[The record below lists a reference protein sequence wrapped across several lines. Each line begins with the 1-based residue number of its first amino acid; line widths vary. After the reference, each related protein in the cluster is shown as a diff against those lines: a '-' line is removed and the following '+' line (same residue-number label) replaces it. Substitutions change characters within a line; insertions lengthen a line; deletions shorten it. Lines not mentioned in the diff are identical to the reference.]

1 MYSVKVKKEL
11 GSRLDAEFY
20 SPDALQAIAKMNR
33 VGVVSTLGD
42 EIVAGYRVVYHGT
55 DSAAHLSD
63 DKKLGFLSPTQISN
77 EGALD
82 FEKIHELPLYYK
94 DQYPKGLA
102 KSGELLIEVKG
113 NVSKVAVVPSD
124 FPKNLMISGSLYKAT
139 LSEKVDSRYALA
151 FLKSKQ
157 GQLLKNRLTSNT
169 IISYIAKGDLYS
181 IPVLLADYRAQTYI
195 GNKIRQ
201 AERLRTCAKQLK
213 AQVNKEIDGLS
224 LPHDKKP
231 EMISSV
237 GSRILVD
244 RLDPRPYRTHC
255 LELISAIKKISNSLL
270 ADSVAMSS
278 GCPVSSGDFI
288 EDYDV
293 PLVRIR
299 NIGFDEFIGLDIG
312 VSNTVYQGNIEYS
325 AKSGCIVLGM
335 DGNFRAQFF
344 LDEELPMLI
353 NQRVAIFEPKDI
365 RAELLTH
372 WLNRPEGQIQL
383 YQWAV
388 KTTVDHTSLL
398 DLRKMYI
405 PRFNSKKEEEL
416 ANMLKS
422 ARLAIYYS
430 RKLTMSAKLI
440 TEALIDG
447 KLTEQQL
454 IDAQKALVSDNNS
467 LDRDIL
473 SRITTTGLDGDGD
486 PLFPDLDQLYGLLA
500 QSPQTNEQ

>member
-1 MYSVKVKKEL
+1 MFNRVSPTQLEP
-11 GSRLDAEFY
+11 RLDADFYKKEFIENN
-20 SPDALQAIAKMNR
+20 LK
-33 VGVVSTLGD
+33 LKK
-42 EIVAGYRVVYHGT
+42 AG
-55 DSAAHLSD
+55 SL
-63 DKKLGFLSPTQISN
+63 FLSELISTKGSGYGVLPGSSEYVDVGGVPLIRGGDLSSGQIIVP
-77 EGALD
+77 EVQAP
-82 FEKIHELPLYYK
+82 IYYK
-94 DQYPKGLA
+94 GGRATAYVGDILILIKGACIDGAEGVARVSEEQVGYLFNGSCYRLAFHDREVNGYFFLAFSQTEHFLKQKKRQVANTGISYNDESSIRHYLVPQADLLA
-102 KSGELLIEVKG
+102 KK
-113 NVSKVAVVPSD
+113 
-124 FPKNLMISGSLYKAT
+124 
-139 LSEKVDSRYALA
+139 
-151 FLKSKQ
+151 
-157 GQLLKNRLTSNT
+157 
-169 IISYIAKGDLYS
+169 
-181 IPVLLADYRAQTYI
+181 YI
-195 GNKIRQ
+195 GDKVRQ
-201 AERLRTCAKQLK
+201 AGWLRNCAKQLK

-270 ADSVAMSS
+270 ADSIAMSS

-312 VSNTVYQGNIEYS
+312 VSNTVYQGNIKYS

-473 SRITTTGLDGDGD
+473 SRLSTKGLDGDGD
-486 PLFPDLDQLYGLLA
+486 PLFPNLDQLYDLLA
-500 QSPQTNEQ
+500 QSQQTDEQ